1 MNKRVDRWEEGI
13 IQLAWYNEYPNKSN
27 EGKEKNGK
35 KPFLRLYPTI
45 KYGPANDGR
54 LRKYSQ
60 GLLEKK
66 ASVLLNKVPWMTLLS
81 SLCIQDLVQVIKGNG
96 QLFFPASDQF
106 R

>member
-54 LRKYSQ
+54 LRKYMGWSQ
-60 GLLEKK
+60 GVWGGVHHLP
-66 ASVLLNKVPWMTLLS
+66 VVPRDTEHLADLRPLTLTDGPRRPL
-81 SLCIQDLVQVIKGNG
+81 
-96 QLFFPASDQF
+96 A
-106 R
+106 RRA